1 MKKVIASS
9 VLATSVLLPTNVL
22 GYTPMS
28 TFAASNQ
35 TVAIDQLI
43 GKKALLT
50 AANVNVR
57 NGAGTEFNSISKVHT
72 GQIVS
77 VLASK
82 KNSKG
87 EVWYKVSYNSTEGWI
102 IGDFL
107 KAVTSSVKDSATTSG
122 TSYVGT
128 TQKIGKNA
136 VNMRSGATTAYKV
149 VATLPAGTSLKVLN
163 AFTNAQKEVW
173 FNVEFNGKKGW
184 VISDLFVL
192 NATAGETATSMKV
205 VNQTTIHK
213 GATKSYDVV
222 STAKPGT
229 TLLVHQE
236 FMNASKEKWVQVTY
250 ATGKKGWMLA
260 SAFEEAS
267 IASKVVIKQ
276 SSVYSGATKSYKTV
290 ATIAVGTKLLIHQEF
305 TNTTKEK
312 WYQVTYS
319 VGKKGWIPADAFE
332 SVSSTP
338 ETPETPPVDDNAHV
352 VADTNIKVSVPVANM
367 RSGPGIDF
375 NVVTQSKQNDE
386 FLSSEYATDTNQE
399 KWFKVSTN
407 SGEAWIHQSVIT
419 IVENNV
425 DTPDYEETGV
435 IKRFNALMYTDSSF
449 NSKVILGLP
458 KNTSFTILNQ
468 IITEGTAWKNIRTSE
483 GVEGWIPDFE
493 INDDI
498 PTKFGTKTSTVY
510 SAASETSKKVDTI
523 NLNTPVRVLRTL
535 NSWVNIET
543 QNEKRGWIQASE
555 LSNGSLIQL
564 INGRTEV
571 RNGQNYLVWSKP
583 SKFKLTYTMPS
594 SNVLRIYGNLSQI
607 NEIKSKI
614 TGVDSMKVEQV
625 SGGTS
630 VLLITFN
637 AKYTYTIRDSDKELT
652 VKIVPKGLVG
662 KKIIV
667 DAGHGAKD
675 PGAVGPKKTKEKDV
689 TLATAKALKAE
700 LEAAG
705 ATVVLTRSTDV
716 FLELK
721 ERTDIANKSDYD
733 AFISI
738 HADSFNA
745 TSKGTTTYYNATV
758 NFNGPK
764 SLTLAK
770 SIQSDLVKTIGTYN
784 KGVKEQLFY
793 VNRMNELPSVL
804 VELAYISNPT
814 EEAQLASVAFQKN
827 AAAGIRKG
835 LENYFNQ

>member
-22 GYTPMS
+22 GSTQMS
-28 TFAASNQ
+28 TFAATIQ
-35 TVAIDQLI
+35 TVAVDQLV

-50 AANVNVR
+50 ADNVNVR
-57 NGAGTEFNSISKVHT
+57 KGAGTEFNSITKVHT

-77 VLASK
+77 VLASE

-107 KAVTSSVKDSATTSG
+107 KAATAAVKDSATTSG

-136 VNMRSGATTAYKV
+136 ANMRSGATTSYKV
-149 VATLPAGTSLKVLN
+149 VATLPAGTSLKVLS

-205 VNQTTIHK
+205 INQATIHK
-213 GATKSYDVV
+213 GATKSYDIVA
-222 STAKPGT
+222 TAKPGT

-236 FMNASKEKWVQVTY
+236 FVNASKERWVQVTY

-290 ATIAVGTKLLIHQEF
+290 ATIAEGTKLLIHQEF
-305 TNTTKEK
+305 TNATKEK

-338 ETPETPPVDDNAHV
+338 DPSEKPPVDDNAHV
-352 VADTNIKVSVPVANM
+352 VIDTNIKVSVPVANM

-375 NVVTQSKQNDE
+375 NVVTQSKQNDV
-386 FLSSEYATDTNQE
+386 FLSTEYAIDVNQE
-399 KWFKVSTN
+399 KWFKVITSV
-407 SGEAWIHQSVIT
+407 GEAWLHQSVISIIDNT
-419 IVENNV
+419 VE
-425 DTPDYEETGV
+425 TPDYDETGV

-458 KNTSFTILNQ
+458 KNTSFTMINQ
-468 IITEGTAWKNIRTSE
+468 VISDGTAWINIRTSQ
-483 GVEGWIPDFE
+483 GTEGWIPDFE

-555 LSNGSLIQL
+555 LSNGSPIQL

-625 SGGTS
+625 TGGTS

-637 AKYTYTIRDSDKELT
+637 ANYTYTIRDADKELT
-652 VKIVPKGLVG
+652 IKIVPKGLVG

-675 PGAVGPKKTKEKDV
+675 PGAVGPNKTKEKDV

-705 ATVVLTRSTDV
+705 ATVLLTRSTDV
-716 FLELK
+716 FLELN

-764 SLTLAK
+764 SLALAN

-784 KGVKEQLFY
+784 KGVKEQVFY

-804 VELAYISNPT
+804 IELAYISNPT

-827 AAAGIRKG
+827 AASGIRKG
-835 LENYFNQ
+835 LEKYFNQ